1 MRPYSRVAAVVAAS
15 LLGPAAAQALDW
27 RVRVVNDSS
36 HTMVGFYGINVDADG
51 WGANRLGGQGL
62 LAGDAVV
69 VNFEDGSGYCR
80 FRFRAVFDDDVELT
94 RPNVNVCEVGT
105 YRYTD

>member
-1 MRPYSRVAAVVAAS
+1 MGIQGCGSVTVSSIP
-15 LLGPAAAQALDW
+15 
-27 RVRVVNDSS
+27 DSQFLIPN
-36 HTMVGFYGINVDADG
+36 H
-51 WGANRLGGQGL
+51 ANRRRDRSFNFRASNSRFLGG
-62 LAGDAVV
+62 AVV

-80 FRFRAVFDDDVELT
+80 FRFRAVFDDAVELT